1 MADEFG
7 AKRRTR
13 KSYFRRGIERLKIGC
28 NKGYRIALL
37 GAMQDPIRY
46 TRSIL
51 VGRQLIK

>member
-28 NKGYRIALL
+28 NKGYIIALL

-46 TRSIL
+46 PRSIL

>member
-1 MADEFG
+1 MNLELKG
-7 AKRRTR
+7 ELEKVILE
-13 KSYFRRGIERLKIGC
+13 RGIERLKIRC

-46 TRSIL
+46 PRSIL